1 MNIIHYQSMI
11 YFHFYLSFS
20 QNILYMTIVKNI
32 IVACFLMKIERTNYH
47 HMFLL
52 LTVKKNSVYYQLHD
66 GEEYVLSK
74 IMYM

>member
-1 MNIIHYQSMI
+1 
-11 YFHFYLSFS
+11 
-20 QNILYMTIVKNI
+20 
-32 IVACFLMKIERTNYH
+32 MKIERTYYH

>member
-1 MNIIHYQSMI
+1 
-11 YFHFYLSFS
+11 
-20 QNILYMTIVKNI
+20 
-32 IVACFLMKIERTNYH
+32 MKIERTNYH

-74 IMYM
+74 IMYVCRFHSTGKILL